1 MTSDAPAEPAPQPA
15 NRRRR
20 LAFWLGGT
28 VLVLVALFLLVVF
41 VLPSPSARYIIESQ
55 LERLGIQ
62 HEGIDT
68 VDIDLWNSEV
78 SAGPIKFRSA
88 DSEDGEIKEAGF
100 DYDLGAIFDKHAFIR
115 TFFVRG
121 VDIRIARQEN
131 GTITVNG
138 IDVAQIAKEKAE
150 AGEAVEAAPDPEAT
164 EEPGDAGFGA
174 GIENFEFTESRLIL
188 EDFTGG
194 TLTMEIE
201 RLDLHNFF
209 TWEPD
214 TAGTFKLLGSLND
227 IGIDWEGSAKPL
239 SDPITIE
246 LNSRVS
252 DLTID
257 KVAKFT
263 GPTGLQ
269 RQDGSIDTEVRYD
282 YAIFSD
288 GRVEGTVDGTYDFSG
303 FEIATAEGDTVTLE
317 QARLTVELEQ
327 AYQGRESSS
336 STGRL
341 TLTTGPLGMVGATGQ
356 SIEIEAVE
364 FTIEDIEANKLPV
377 RRDDEGNGG
386 TANLGDGRRAG
397 PTPTIVQ
404 LMIGWAEQVARNALR
419 HHLEIDG
426 SPTLEVKGG
435 RLRMPASDGAPDQE
449 LTFDSFAVSFGEID
463 SQTVEEGWSM
473 TATLDALISGLRSRS
488 EALGSQAALT
498 EFAVMSESITLVSGE
513 NEARLTFDLAAQLSD
528 FSAEDGKG
536 LSLTLASLETGT
548 ADMTVIDLPEGGEV
562 RGSFTFALSNF
573 AAVVPKPEG
582 TTRVSGDA
590 FRIDLPSLQLA
601 GEDVVSADF
610 SGIVALDALSI
621 QEEGALPVSAGFSS
635 LRSDLQSFQISPLG
649 ANADVQ
655 GAFVTEVTELTLDVG
670 ENAETL
676 ALSIEG
682 LEHRIDQLSAQAGEP
697 PSIAMSGTSRAT
709 GIKSVSPAAPGQRA
723 ETTIAA
729 LDVTMTEAK
738 VGDQAAQSS
747 GDIEI
752 SQIATKTLG
761 EDPQSIEIERLSIQG
776 LNADPQGATE
786 ISAITI
792 DGLVATLS
800 NSILGA
806 TDESPQG
813 QSAETQATDQESTA
827 AEAPTGQ
834 SQEGQSQAAPTLRLG
849 KLTVSPGGRIAVT
862 DRSVEPPMQLDIG
875 IDKLEVGPIDTAAPE
890 TETGIDLAATVNEGA
905 AVKVQG
911 WAAPLKPTPDFDLAT
926 EVDTL
931 PLPPFSPYTA
941 SAVGVDIDTGDLSA
955 EVRATARDGG
965 LNGQIDVL
973 VADLY
978 LEPVSDERAEG
989 LEGTLGVPVGFAV
1002 GILKNENGEI
1012 DLGFPVSGTL
1022 DSPEIDYSDAIDKA
1036 ISGAMASVFPTN
1048 WFGEDGRSFS
1058 IDPAVF
1064 VAGTSE
1070 LTDEGEAAA
1079 DEVGELFADKTQLTL
1094 RTCGKA
1100 TADDLMVLRGEE
1112 PLARPAAEETQ
1123 TAEGEKT
1130 SGAGA
1135 GGGAQAPAIAKPSEQ
1150 EVEALLALA
1159 TERGAV
1165 IRAFLQA
1172 NHGIDPAR
1180 VSDCRISYS
1189 IEDSKP
1195 PRAEFRL

>member
-1 MTSDAPAEPAPQPA
+1 
-15 NRRRR
+15 
-20 LAFWLGGT
+20 
-28 VLVLVALFLLVVF
+28 
-41 VLPSPSARYIIESQ
+41 
-55 LERLGIQ
+55 
-62 HEGIDT
+62 
-68 VDIDLWNSEV
+68 
-78 SAGPIKFRSA
+78 
-88 DSEDGEIKEAGF
+88 
-100 DYDLGAIFDKHAFIR
+100 
-115 TFFVRG
+115 
-121 VDIRIARQEN
+121 
-131 GTITVNG
+131 
-138 IDVAQIAKEKAE
+138 
-150 AGEAVEAAPDPEAT
+150 
-164 EEPGDAGFGA
+164 
-174 GIENFEFTESRLIL
+174 
-188 EDFTGG
+188 
-194 TLTMEIE
+194 
-201 RLDLHNFF
+201 
-209 TWEPD
+209 
-214 TAGTFKLLGSLND
+214 
-227 IGIDWEGSAKPL
+227 
-239 SDPITIE
+239 
-246 LNSRVS
+246 
-252 DLTID
+252 
-257 KVAKFT
+257 
-263 GPTGLQ
+263 
-269 RQDGSIDTEVRYD
+269 
-282 YAIFSD
+282 
-288 GRVEGTVDGTYDFSG
+288 
-303 FEIATAEGDTVTLE
+303 
-317 QARLTVELEQ
+317 
-327 AYQGRESSS
+327 
-336 STGRL
+336 
-341 TLTTGPLGMVGATGQ
+341 
-356 SIEIEAVE
+356 
-364 FTIEDIEANKLPV
+364 
-377 RRDDEGNGG
+377 
-386 TANLGDGRRAG
+386 
-397 PTPTIVQ
+397 
-404 LMIGWAEQVARNALR
+404 
-419 HHLEIDG
+419 
-426 SPTLEVKGG
+426 
-435 RLRMPASDGAPDQE
+435 
-449 LTFDSFAVSFGEID
+449 
-463 SQTVEEGWSM
+463 
-473 TATLDALISGLRSRS
+473 
-488 EALGSQAALT
+488 
-498 EFAVMSESITLVSGE
+498 
-513 NEARLTFDLAAQLSD
+513 
-528 FSAEDGKG
+528 
-536 LSLTLASLETGT
+536 
-548 ADMTVIDLPEGGEV
+548 MTVIDLPEGGEV
-562 RGSFTFALSNF
+562 KGPFTFAVSNF

-582 TTRVSGDA
+582 TTRVNGDA
-590 FRIDLPSLQLA
+590 FRIDLPSLELA

-610 SGIVALDALSI
+610 SGSVALEALSI

-655 GAFVTEVTELTLDVG
+655 GAFVTEVTGLTLDVG

-676 ALSIEG
+676 ALSIDS

-697 PSIAMSGTSRAT
+697 PSVAMSGTSRAT
-709 GIKSVSPAAPGQRA
+709 GIKSVSPAAAGQTA

-786 ISAITI
+786 ISTITI
-792 DGLVATLS
+792 EGLVATLS

-806 TDESPQG
+806 ADESPEG
-813 QSAETQATDQESTA
+813 QSAETQATGQESAA
-827 AEAPTGQ
+827 AEAPAGRTEAGQ
-834 SQEGQSQAAPTLRLG
+834 SPAGQSQATQPLRLG
-849 KLTVSPGGRIAVT
+849 KLTVSPGGRIAIT

-875 IDKLEVGPIDTAAPE
+875 IDRLEVGPIDTAAPE
-890 TETGIDLAATVNEGA
+890 TETGIDLAATVNEA
-905 AVKVQG
+905 ATVKVQG

-1070 LTDEGEAAA
+1070 LTDEGEAVA

-1112 PLARPAAEETQ
+1112 PPARPAPEETQ
-1123 TAEGEKT
+1123 TAEGEEA

-1135 GGGAQAPAIAKPSEQ
+1135 GGGAQAPTIAKPSEQ

-1189 IEDSKP
+1189 IEDTKP